1 MKTMVNRDSLS
12 EALGALRDLY
22 RRVGGVRVA
31 AAGGAAFL
39 ALAVAIGAGA
49 APSPVAPLSEVLGLG
64 GAHGDAVSQAVHEA
78 QAAAREDDDGS
89 GLGPAV
95 SEAACTAAHDRSTL
109 PNAEEVDAEDDEA
122 EDDETSQ
129 ASKDCTHPSNAE
141 SESEDEEDAAE
152 DEEAVDGEEEFA
164 NHGEAVSQ
172 AVHDA
177 KASLEDGEKV
187 GPAVSEAACEAAHD
201 RNTLPQGAQDAPG
214 QDKERPPKDCT
225 HPSNA
230 DSDDGEPEE
239 SAESEAAG
247 GSGGHGK
254 DSAPGQL
261 KKQQN

>member
-1 MKTMVNRDSLS
+1 MVNRDSLS

-22 RRVGGVRVA
+22 RRVGGVRFA
-31 AAGGAAFL
+31 AAGGSAFL

-49 APSPVAPLSEVLGLG
+49 APSPVAPFSEVLGLG

-89 GLGPAV
+89 GLGPTV
-95 SEAACTAAHDRSTL
+95 SEAACEAAHDRSTL
-109 PNAEEVDAEDDEA
+109 PNDEGDEA
-122 EDDETSQ
+122 EDDEIEE
-129 ASKDCTHPSNAE
+129 AAKDCTHPSNAE

-201 RNTLPQGAQDAPG
+201 RSTLPQGAQDAPG

-230 DSDDGEPEE
+230 DSDDAEPGE
-239 SAESEAAG
+239 SAESEAVG
-247 GSGGHGK
+247 GSGEHGK